1 MYYRKIFQAEGKIC
15 TYRVLEMKKT
25 IACSGEYF
33 LNQLY
38 QIFLPITLE
47 FVVIPNVVVLNWTD
61 ELLNSKF
68 MITSILS
75 K

>member
-33 LNQLY
+33 LNQFNVWLNNN
-38 QIFLPITLE
+38 QIPILKLC
-47 FVVIPNVVVLNWTD
+47 VDIYSN
-61 ELLNSKF
+61 
-68 MITSILS
+68 ILS
-75 K
+75 EK